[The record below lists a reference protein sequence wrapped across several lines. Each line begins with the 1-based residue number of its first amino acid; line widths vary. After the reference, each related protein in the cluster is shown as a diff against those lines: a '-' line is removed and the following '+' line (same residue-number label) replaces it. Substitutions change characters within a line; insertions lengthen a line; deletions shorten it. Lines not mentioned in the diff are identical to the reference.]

1 MAFEGSNLQ
10 GLNLQAILDLQQP
23 KAHDAIDNEIN
34 QSKIMPIPERD
45 WANPLGIDED
55 INEFAMNFATGGAGG
70 GTIKTGTKVSK
81 NILSKIL
88 ARNAKAH
95 RDLRPGA
102 PIRGQQTLKPED
114 SKYLSEGW
122 RKWEDLT
129 KEISGSKNPE
139 MKKYLGRLREE
150 LSPHY
155 SGPTGSWHQGR
166 FNLDYDPPSGRET
179 AALLGPIFGG
189 ILGMTMYNDPRFKG
203 YGKLE
208 GEHPNIGLPPKQY

>member
-10 GLNLQAILDLQQP
+10 ELNWQAILDLQQP

-102 PIRGQQTLKPED
+102 PVRGQQTLKPED

-129 KEISGSKNPE
+129 GDRAT
-139 MKKYLGRLREE
+139 YATL
-150 LSPHY
+150 
-155 SGPTGSWHQGR
+155 
-166 FNLDYDPPSGRET
+166 PSGRET
-179 AALLGPIFGG
+179 AALLGPILGG

-208 GEHPNIGLPPKQY
+208 GEHPNIGLPSKQY